1 MKNNFWRVLI
11 SILAVVLGL
20 TLIVSLAPSVK
31 EDLPDKE
38 EDSTDS
44 SAGGES
50 YDPSL
55 SKLSFP
61 TSDTITTAFMNAAKN
76 AAWTHDD
83 SGWVYS
89 EGSTGRVA
97 LPDTFVLPTDEKLL
111 FRFSDGIAPRL
122 MGNFWNVQNGSVEYD
137 LFSTYDTGETIFT
150 FKNPNSTQCTVQD
163 LKDNLFIYTCSDIQ
177 ANLQQKNLSNEH
189 LNQLL
194 DLLVCG
200 GCYIESS
207 VDTLMYWDSDSYV
220 HADTAGFFGNRI
232 CMRYAV
238 SVPHDVRVKVADGY
252 ECIVYMFESLDSK
265 ACAYTYGWGKDSLY
279 MTVPADAPFVV
290 AIRAENNDTVTVE
303 DWRDIVTFELA
314 K

>member
-76 AAWTHDD
+76 AAWTNDG

-89 EGSTGRVA
+89 EGSTARVA

-122 MGNFWNVQNGSVEYD
+122 KGYFWNVQNGS
-137 LFSTYDTGETIFT
+137 
-150 FKNPNSTQCTVQD
+150 
-163 LKDNLFIYTCSDIQ
+163 
-177 ANLQQKNLSNEH
+177 
-189 LNQLL
+189 
-194 DLLVCG
+194 
-200 GCYIESS
+200 
-207 VDTLMYWDSDSYV
+207 W
-220 HADTAGFFGNRI
+220 
-232 CMRYAV
+232 
-238 SVPHDVRVKVADGY
+238 
-252 ECIVYMFESLDSK
+252 
-265 ACAYTYGWGKDSLY
+265 
-279 MTVPADAPFVV
+279 
-290 AIRAENNDTVTVE
+290 
-303 DWRDIVTFELA
+303 
-314 K
+314 